1 MPEGFVD
8 QLCYGDNLEV
18 LRKMPDEI
26 ADLVYLDP
34 PFNSARNYNLLFKQH
49 KGQDSPAQ
57 IMAFEDTWQWST
69 RAYQD
74 FMNDEHIEPLWK
86 LAMPGSVV
94 HNQPC
99 PMPLN

>member
-1 MPEGFVD
+1 MRISAVSLFLCIAIPSQAATIFVPD
-8 QLCYGDNLEV
+8 QHPTIQAALDQG
-18 LRKMPDEI
+18 RTATDE
-26 ADLVYLDP
+26 ATR
-34 PFNSARNYNLLFKQH
+34 A
-49 KGQDSPAQ
+49 
-57 IMAFEDTWQWST
+57 